1 MKKNSIIPIVA
12 ILMLV
17 TSGIQCGKDDP
28 GGVFI
33 PDLSAVPWVNKAD
46 ATNTFFFLVP
56 QTNVNTSTFTGN
68 ENPIGGGAQYRFS
81 GSFNNH
87 DIQFTYDNNSGA
99 KSNKSYSGTINDASN
114 VITLTS
120 STMASIVLQK

>member
-1 MKKNSIIPIVA
+1 MKKNSIIPIIA
-12 ILMLV
+12 ILMLAI
-17 TSGIQCGKDDP
+17 SGIQCGKDEP
-28 GGVFI
+28 GVFI
-33 PDLSAVPWVNKAD
+33 PDLSAQWQNKAD
-46 ATNTFFFLVP
+46 ANNTFFFLGV
-56 QTNVNTSTFTGN
+56 QLNSNTSTFTGN
-68 ENPIGGGAQYRFS
+68 ENPTVGAQIHFA
-81 GSFNNH
+81 GSFTNH